1 MKVFK
6 PILAAILA
14 ITLLA
19 ACDSKPHANGQQSSR
34 PAAKVSIV
42 RVEPKP
48 AFATLKVVGSVESKS
63 RVQIETKIQARVER
77 LLVTI
82 GSSVRA
88 GELLA
93 ELDTRDIS
101 ARVRRAQA
109 SVDQTAQ
116 DFKRYENLLN
126 EGAVAQQ
133 SYDDSR
139 AAALSAEANLQEAQS
154 LLNYARIVAPFDGV
168 IAQKHVEAGDM
179 AQPGGPLFTLDQIGQ
194 CRFAAT
200 IPESSFDRIKVGD
213 SVRIEVSGV
222 DSILSGI
229 VGELSPAVD
238 QATRS
243 FAAKIDIEQNSQLRP
258 GQFGR
263 LLLPISTDAAIHIPS
278 ESILRRGQLELVYV
292 ATAENRAALR
302 MIRTGRENSGW
313 TEILSGLNSGESVIS
328 TGAAKVSDGDWIE
341 ILP

>member
-6 PILAAILA
+6 PGVAAILA
-14 ITLLA
+14 IALLA
-19 ACDSKPHANGQQSSR
+19 ACDGKPQANGQKSPR
-34 PAAKVSIV
+34 PAARVSIV

-63 RVQIETKIQARVER
+63 RIQVETKIQARVER

-82 GSSVRA
+82 GSKVKA

-133 SYDDSR
+133 GYDDSR
-139 AAALSAEANLQEAQS
+139 AAALSAEASLQEAQS
-154 LLNYARIVAPFDGV
+154 LLNYAKIVAPFDGV
-168 IAQKHVEAGDM
+168 IAQKQIEAGDM
-179 AQPGGPLFTLDQIGQ
+179 AQPGSPLFTLDQVGQ

-200 IPESSFDRIKVGD
+200 IPESSSERIKVGD
-213 SVRIEVSGV
+213 SVQIEVSGV
-222 DSILSGI
+222 DSLLSGI
-229 VGELSPAVD
+229 VSELSPAVD

-243 FAAKIDIEQNSQLRP
+243 FIAKIDIEQNNQLRP

-263 LLLPISTDAAIHIPS
+263 LHLPINTDAAIQIPN
-278 ESILRRGQLELVYV
+278 ESIVRRGQLELVYV
-292 ATAENRAALR
+292 ATAENRATLR
-302 MIRTGRENSGW
+302 MIRTGRTISGW

-328 TGAAKVSDGDWIE
+328 SGADKLSDGDLIE
-341 ILP
+341 ILQ